1 VNAET
6 AAAPVELTE
15 RLQLYS
21 RYVAIVVE
29 QLQALAAE
37 DSIRITELDVK
48 RRELEDRLN
57 DDPGSEPHTL
67 DEFLDLG
74 LAAIEQSSEGAR
86 QLEERWI
93 QLSGDALRSA
103 RRVGTVSLRNGSY
116 PDVRLA
122 ETRFD
127 RRL

>member
-21 RYVAIVVE
+21 RYVAIVAE
-29 QLQALAAE
+29 QLQALATE
-37 DSIRITELDVK
+37 DSARIAELDVE
-48 RRELEDRLN
+48 RHELEERLN
-57 DDPGSEPHTL
+57 DDQGSDPHTL

-74 LAAIEQSSEGAR
+74 LAAIQQSSEGAR

-116 PDVRLA
+116 TDARLA
-122 ETRFD
+122 EISFD